1 MENLERWHGGL
12 ERGVPW
18 SPDVGISRL
27 SRLEFGLLGWV
38 WKVGM
43 GTWNAVV
50 DSQAGAS
57 E

>member
-18 SPDVGISRL
+18 SPDVGISSL

-43 GTWNAVV
+43 GNWNAVV